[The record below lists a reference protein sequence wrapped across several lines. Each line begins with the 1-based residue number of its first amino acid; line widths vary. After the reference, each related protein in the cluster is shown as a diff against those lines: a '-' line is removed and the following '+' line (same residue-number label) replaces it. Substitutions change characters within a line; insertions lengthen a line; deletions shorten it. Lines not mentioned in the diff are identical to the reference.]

1 MTGLTIADSGP
12 GSLLPPHPLNAS
24 AAHTTATSAL
34 VRNEHDIVTRQIA
47 PDDMPGDNGPRPLE
61 EMVVVNVASPNT
73 HRCALK
79 WPHISRVVWCV
90 YPAPGAGHEL
100 A

>member
-1 MTGLTIADSGP
+1 MAGLTITDSGP
-12 GSLLPPHPLNAS
+12 GSLLVPHPLNAS

-34 VRNEHDIVTRQIA
+34 VLNEHDIVTRQTA
-47 PDDMPGDNGPRPLE
+47 ADDMPSDKGPWPLE
-61 EMVVVNVASPNT
+61 KMVVVKVASPNT